1 MKLKRF
7 LLYLITFLVYTQG
20 FLERFTPLPASGM
33 IEVGVWVLML
43 VSFRPKSGLVWM
55 IIIFLSGLIAAI
67 GTNTIIPYFKYLRY
81 FFYFY
86 VVYTA
91 LWNLHFTKTEFGR
104 YIRFN
109 VTMVLLQG
117 IASIINLTFFG
128 RAEYNVGAM
137 SSLGGTTATVF
148 PLFIFTVLLVVYYFS
163 SFPRKS
169 WHLYILLMIAS
180 VFLMAYSSGK
190 RAIFFYI
197 PSFLI
202 IISIICLFSIKRN
215 RAGRKLV
222 YVAGLVVLFLP
233 VFFWGITQAGGI
245 GDSLS
250 GNEDKTK
257 VIRVAFEYAMF
268 YEDSET
274 STGATTGRSNTTEV
288 VVSQA
293 LASWEGW
300 LKGNGFGTMKD
311 EDEITQ
317 AGVGYGFVG
326 FSKDVFSG
334 GIIFASLVV
343 AFFIFIIFHQN
354 VKTKDGFSRIMRIA
368 ILLVFVVVH
377 FTYSSNF
384 TSSLKIN
391 MMLAPLLCF
400 LNSVNYSH
408 LKNYYYSKYLIRSC
422 LKMDKKELYRRK
434 KLYKWTRH
442 QRQQEDKRPEGTA
455 LDRHPRDHDLNRLLE
470 NHA

>member
-1 MKLKRF
+1 MKLKQF

-55 IIIFLSGLIAAI
+55 IIVFLSGLIAAI
-67 GTNTIIPYFKYLRY
+67 GTSTIIPYFKYIRY

-91 LWNLHFTKTEFGR
+91 LWNLYFTIAEFGR

-109 VTMVLLQG
+109 VAMVLLQG

-163 SFPRKS
+163 SFPKKS

-180 VFLMAYSSGK
+180 VFLMAFSSGK
-190 RAIFFYI
+190 RAIFFYV

-202 IISIICLFSIKRN
+202 VISIICLFSIKRK

-222 YVAGLVVLFLP
+222 YVVCLVVLFIP

-245 GDSLS
+245 SDSLS
-250 GNEDKTK
+250 GNENKTG

-268 YEDSET
+268 YEDSE
-274 STGATTGRSNTTEV
+274 SSSGATMGRSNTTNV
-288 VVSQA
+288 IINQA
-293 LASWEGW
+293 LVSKEGW
-300 LKGNGFGTMKD
+300 FVGNGFGSMKD
-311 EDEITQ
+311 ENEIAQ
-317 AGVGYGFVG
+317 VGVRYGFVG
-326 FSKDVFSG
+326 YSRDVLSG
-334 GIIFASLVV
+334 GIIFASLVA
-343 AFFIFIIFHQN
+343 AFFIFLIFHRD
-354 VKTKDGFSRIMRIA
+354 VKTKDSFSRIMRIA

-400 LNSVNYSH
+400 LNSANYIH
-408 LKNYYYSKYLIRSC
+408 LKDEYYSKYIVS
-422 LKMDKKELYRRK
+422 
-434 KLYKWTRH
+434 
-442 QRQQEDKRPEGTA
+442 
-455 LDRHPRDHDLNRLLE
+455 
-470 NHA
+470 